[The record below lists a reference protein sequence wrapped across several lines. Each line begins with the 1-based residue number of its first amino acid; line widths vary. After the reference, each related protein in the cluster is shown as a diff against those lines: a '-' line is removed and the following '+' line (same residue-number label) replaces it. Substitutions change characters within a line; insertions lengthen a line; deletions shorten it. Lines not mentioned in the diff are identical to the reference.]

1 MEEKL
6 KEEVEELISTAKR
19 VESAVAEANSFKVD
33 CHSVVGLVRWLRQWL
48 QYLVK
53 RISSAPAQALYDR
66 PIVRIVAEVSKS
78 LERALTLV
86 GKCKRRTLFPRF
98 VGVNCRTD
106 FGRIFTLLQSSI
118 ADLKWLLSLIDL
130 DHGCVAGGGFM
141 SVPPLAIN
149 DPVISWV
156 WSFIATVKMGKL
168 MDCIDAANNLTFLA
182 EGNERNKRIIIEEG
196 GIPPLLKLLKNSSP
210 DAQIAAVNSL
220 YVLADNEERVKTIV
234 EQKGVP
240 LIAQLFRASP
250 LRVQTPVVNL
260 MARMAEKDPKVQEAF
275 YNEQVILPLLKLL
288 SLDIVSDELV
298 TNGRVQKQSIHSVLE
313 MKKEIHKH
321 NSIAPNSEIHS
332 RYRNLCLNWYFEGC
346 NRAKMQKEEWE
357 KEKPEV
363 RKELKTNCS
372 KALWML
378 SHKSVSICKKI
389 AERNGFMYLA
399 KLMEK
404 EPDELQFNCLMT
416 VMEIAATAQTDPNF
430 RHSVFKI
437 NSPGVRAVVDQ
448 LLRVIKESGTPKFQI
463 PAIKSIGYLARIFPA
478 KETQVIDSLVAQLFS
493 KCHDVAEEAAIA
505 LKKFV
510 CPDNYLW
517 KEHRNSIIKLNGRAA
532 LRLLIEKA
540 SHEERDLHSY
550 LNNTTSRE
558 ALKQAGL
565 STAAENKTNRERLQ
579 RRGERPLT
587 NCQPYPLNP
596 FCHLVVIFR
605 DKDGAASIYE
615 KINIGVTWTC
625 MAWAP

>member
-6 KEEVEELISTAKR
+6 KEELEELILMAER
-19 VESAVAEANSFKVD
+19 VESAVAEANSFKED
-33 CHSVVGLVRWLRQWL
+33 CDTVRGLVRWLRLGFQF
-48 QYLVK
+48 LVQ
-53 RISSAPAQALYDR
+53 RISSAPTQRLYDR
-66 PIVRIVAEVSKS
+66 PIVRVVAEVSKN

-86 GKCKRRTLFPRF
+86 GKCKRRTLFHRF
-98 VGVNCRTD
+98 VNVNRTTD
-106 FGRIFTLLQSSI
+106 FHRIFTLLESSI
-118 ADLKWLLSLIDL
+118 ADLHWLFSLIDP
-130 DHGCVAGGGFM
+130 DPGCLAGGGFT
-141 SVPPLAIN
+141 SVAIN

-156 WSFIATVKMGKL
+156 WSFIATLKMGKL

-234 EQKGVP
+234 EQNGVP
-240 LIAQLFRASP
+240 LIVQLFRASS
-250 LRVQTPVVNL
+250 LRVRTPVVNL

-275 YNEQVILPLLKLL
+275 HNEQVILPLLKLL
-288 SLDIVSDELV
+288 SLDIVSDQLV

-332 RYRNLCLNWYFEGC
+332 RYSNLCLNWYFEGC

-378 SHKSVSICKKI
+378 SHKNVSICKKI
-389 AERNGFMYLA
+389 TERNGLMYLA
-399 KLMEK
+399 KLMDK
-404 EPDELQFNCLMT
+404 ERDELQFNCLMT
-416 VMEIAATAQTDPNF
+416 VMEIADAAETDPNF

-448 LLRVIKESGTPKFQI
+448 LLRVIKESGSPKFQI

-493 KCHDVAEEAAIA
+493 KCRDVAEEAAIA

-532 LRLLIEKA
+532 LRLLIENA
-540 SHEERDLHSY
+540 SHEERELHSC

-558 ALKQAGL
+558 ALKQAGP
-565 STAAENKTNRERLQ
+565 STAPENKTNRKRLQ

-587 NCQPYPLNP
+587 NCQPYPLKP
-596 FCHLVVIFR
+596 FCHLVVLFR

-615 KINIGVTWTC
+615 KIKVKC
-625 MAWAP
+625 